1 MSGWTR
7 VRGASERQPRRRA
20 RLALGAL
27 STALVAALVGACA
40 TEIPTTLPT
49 TPSPSPSASASAS
62 ASAAPAPAQCTNATQ
77 SYAPSG
83 ALPAPGAMPDG
94 STMAAIQARGRLI
107 VGVSADT
114 YLLGSRN
121 PLTGTI
127 EGFDIDLANAIGQAI
142 LGPNANVQLVVITA
156 ANRLPVLQDKS
167 VDIVVRNMT
176 MNCARWKD
184 IGFSQVYYEA
194 GQKVLVRKGSSFT
207 DLASLAGHKVCAP
220 KGTSSM
226 DNLVKLAPQAI
237 PVSSDNHT
245 GCLVLF
251 QQGDVDAIT
260 GDDTVL
266 AGLAAQDPY
275 AVVTDAPA
283 VTEEPYG
290 VATNIAAVDL
300 VRFVNQVLEAMR
312 ADGRWTAMYNRW
324 LAPTLG
330 TGTGQPT
337 PTYGRG

>member
-1 MSGWTR
+1 MTATTFRQRLMAVAVVAVLASALTACSGT
-7 VRGASERQPRRRA
+7 
-20 RLALGAL
+20 
-27 STALVAALVGACA
+27 
-40 TEIPTTLPT
+40 IPTVVPEA
-49 TPSPSPSASASAS
+49 SSAPSASASAS
-62 ASAAPAPAQCTNATQ
+62 ASAAPAAPTCDNATQ
-77 SYAPSG
+77 SYAPTG
-83 ALPAPGAMPDG
+83 PLPTAEGLPEG
-94 STMAAIQARGRLI
+94 STMAAIRARGRLI

-114 YLLGSRN
+114 YLLGARN
-121 PLTGTI
+121 PLTGQI
-127 EGFDIDLANAIGQAI
+127 EGFDIDLAKQVAKAI
-142 LGPNANVQLVVITA
+142 LGNENAIQLVVITA
-156 ANRLPVLQDKS
+156 ADRIPALQQGR

-176 MNCARWKD
+176 MNCARWQD
-184 IGFSQVYYEA
+184 VAFSQVYYQS
-194 GQKVLVRKGSSFT
+194 GQKLLVRRGSPIK
-207 DLASLAGHKVCAP
+207 SLDETSGVKVCAP
-220 KGTSSM
+220 KGTTTYT
-226 DNLVKLAPQAI
+226 NLTRLAPSA
-237 PVSSDNHT
+237 VAVGADNHT

>member
-1 MSGWTR
+1 MTATTFRQRLMAGAVVAVLASALTACSGT
-7 VRGASERQPRRRA
+7 
-20 RLALGAL
+20 
-27 STALVAALVGACA
+27 
-40 TEIPTTLPT
+40 IPTVVPEA
-49 TPSPSPSASASAS
+49 SSAPSASASAS
-62 ASAAPAPAQCTNATQ
+62 ASAAPAAPTCDNATQ
-77 SYAPSG
+77 SYAPTG
-83 ALPAPGAMPDG
+83 PLPTAEGLPEG
-94 STMAAIQARGRLI
+94 STMAAIRARGRLI
-107 VGVSADT
+107 VGASADT
-114 YLLGSRN
+114 YLLGARN
-121 PLTGTI
+121 PLTGQI
-127 EGFDIDLANAIGQAI
+127 EGFDIDLAKQVAKAI
-142 LGPNANVQLVVITA
+142 LGNENAIQLVVITA
-156 ANRLPVLQDKS
+156 ADRIPALQQS
-167 VDIVVRNMT
+167 RVDIVVRNMT
-176 MNCARWKD
+176 MNCARWQD
-184 IGFSQVYYEA
+184 VAFSQVYYQS
-194 GQKVLVRKGSSFT
+194 GQKLLVRRGSPIK
-207 DLASLAGHKVCAP
+207 SLDETSGVKVCAP
-220 KGTSSM
+220 KGTTTYT
-226 DNLVKLAPQAI
+226 NLTRLAPSA
-237 PVSSDNHT
+237 VAVGADNHT

>member
-1 MSGWTR
+1 
-7 VRGASERQPRRRA
+7 
-20 RLALGAL
+20 
-27 STALVAALVGACA
+27 
-40 TEIPTTLPT
+40 
-49 TPSPSPSASASAS
+49 
-62 ASAAPAPAQCTNATQ
+62 
-77 SYAPSG
+77 
-83 ALPAPGAMPDG
+83 MPDG
-94 STMAAIQARGRLI
+94 STMAAIRGPWAAHRRRL
-107 VGVSADT
+107 GRHLPAGLPATRS
-114 YLLGSRN
+114 
-121 PLTGTI
+121 PGTI
-127 EGFDIDLANAIGQAI
+127 EGFDIDLANARSAKAI
-142 LGPNANVQLVVITA
+142 LGNENANVQLVVITA

-283 VTEEPYG
+283 FTKEPYG
-290 VATNIAAVDL
+290 VGVNAAAVDL
-300 VRFVNQVLEAMR
+300 ARFVNGVLEQMR
-312 ADGRWTAMYNRW
+312 ADGRWTASYQKW

-330 TGTGQPT
+330 EGTGQPAG
-337 PTYGRG
+337 TYGRS

>member
-1 MSGWTR
+1 MTATTVRQRLMAGAVVAVLASALTACSGT
-7 VRGASERQPRRRA
+7 
-20 RLALGAL
+20 
-27 STALVAALVGACA
+27 
-40 TEIPTTLPT
+40 IPTVVPEA
-49 TPSPSPSASASAS
+49 SSAPSASASAS
-62 ASAAPAPAQCTNATQ
+62 ASAAPAAPTCDNATQ
-77 SYAPSG
+77 SYAPTG
-83 ALPAPGAMPDG
+83 PLPTAEGLPEG
-94 STMAAIQARGRLI
+94 STMAAIRARGRLI

-114 YLLGSRN
+114 YLLGARN
-121 PLTGTI
+121 PLTGQI
-127 EGFDIDLANAIGQAI
+127 EGFDIDLAKQVAEAI
-142 LGPNANVQLVVITA
+142 LGNENAIQLVVITA
-156 ANRLPVLQDKS
+156 ADRIPALQQGR

-176 MNCARWKD
+176 MNCARWQD
-184 IGFSQVYYEA
+184 VAFSQVYYQS
-194 GQKVLVRKGSSFT
+194 GQKLLVRRGSPIK
-207 DLASLAGHKVCAP
+207 SLDETSGVKVCAP
-220 KGTSSM
+220 KGTTTYT
-226 DNLVKLAPQAI
+226 NLTRLAPSA
-237 PVSSDNHT
+237 VAVGADNHT

>member
-1 MSGWTR
+1 MTATTFRQRLMAVAVVAVLASALTACSGT
-7 VRGASERQPRRRA
+7 
-20 RLALGAL
+20 
-27 STALVAALVGACA
+27 
-40 TEIPTTLPT
+40 IPTVVPEA
-49 TPSPSPSASASAS
+49 SSSPSASASAS
-62 ASAAPAPAQCTNATQ
+62 ASAAPAAPTCDNATQ
-77 SYAPSG
+77 SYAPTG
-83 ALPAPGAMPDG
+83 PLPTAEGLPEG
-94 STMAAIQARGRLI
+94 STMAAIRARGRLI

-114 YLLGSRN
+114 YLLGARN
-121 PLTGTI
+121 PLTGQI
-127 EGFDIDLANAIGQAI
+127 EGFDIDLAKQVAKAI
-142 LGPNANVQLVVITA
+142 LGNENAIQLVVITA
-156 ANRLPVLQDKS
+156 ADRIPALQQGR

-176 MNCARWKD
+176 MNCARWQD
-184 IGFSQVYYEA
+184 VAFSQVYYQS
-194 GQKVLVRKGSSFT
+194 GQKLLVRRGSPIK
-207 DLASLAGHKVCAP
+207 SLDETSGVKVCAP
-220 KGTSSM
+220 KGTTTYT
-226 DNLVKLAPQAI
+226 NLTRLAPSA
-237 PVSSDNHT
+237 VAVGADNHT

>member
-1 MSGWTR
+1 MTATTFRQRLMAGAVVAVLASALTACSGT
-7 VRGASERQPRRRA
+7 
-20 RLALGAL
+20 
-27 STALVAALVGACA
+27 
-40 TEIPTTLPT
+40 IPTVVPEA
-49 TPSPSPSASASAS
+49 SSAPSASASAS
-62 ASAAPAPAQCTNATQ
+62 ASAAPAAPTCDNATQ
-77 SYAPSG
+77 SYAPTG
-83 ALPAPGAMPDG
+83 PLPTAEGLPEG
-94 STMAAIQARGRLI
+94 STMAAIRARGRLI

-114 YLLGSRN
+114 YLLGARN
-121 PLTGTI
+121 PLTGQI
-127 EGFDIDLANAIGQAI
+127 EGFDIDLAKQVAKAI
-142 LGPNANVQLVVITA
+142 LGNENAIQLVVITA
-156 ANRLPVLQDKS
+156 ADRIPALQQS
-167 VDIVVRNMT
+167 RVDIVVRNMT
-176 MNCARWKD
+176 MNCARWQD
-184 IGFSQVYYEA
+184 VAFSQVYYQS
-194 GQKVLVRKGSSFT
+194 GQKLLVRRGSPIK
-207 DLASLAGHKVCAP
+207 SLDE
-220 KGTSSM
+220 TSVFFFN
-226 DNLVKLAPQAI
+226 DTATTEIYTNLTRLAPSA
-237 PVSSDNHT
+237 VAVGADNHT

-283 VTEEPYG
+283 VTQEPYG

>member
-1 MSGWTR
+1 MTATTFRQRLMAGAVVAVLASALTACSGT
-7 VRGASERQPRRRA
+7 
-20 RLALGAL
+20 
-27 STALVAALVGACA
+27 
-40 TEIPTTLPT
+40 IPTVVAEA
-49 TPSPSPSASASAS
+49 SSAPSASASAS
-62 ASAAPAPAQCTNATQ
+62 ASAAPAAPTCDNATQ
-77 SYAPSG
+77 SYAPTG
-83 ALPAPGAMPDG
+83 PLPTAEGLPEG
-94 STMAAIQARGRLI
+94 STMAAIRARGRLI

-114 YLLGSRN
+114 YLLGARN
-121 PLTGTI
+121 PLTGQI
-127 EGFDIDLANAIGQAI
+127 EGFDIDLAKQVAKAI
-142 LGPNANVQLVVITA
+142 LGNENAIQLVVITA
-156 ANRLPVLQDKS
+156 ADRIPALQQGR

-176 MNCARWKD
+176 MNCARWQD
-184 IGFSQVYYEA
+184 VAFSQVYYQS
-194 GQKVLVRKGSSFT
+194 GQKLLVRRGSPIK
-207 DLASLAGHKVCAP
+207 SLDETSGVKVCAP
-220 KGTSSM
+220 KGTTTYT
-226 DNLVKLAPQAI
+226 NLTRLAPSA
-237 PVSSDNHT
+237 VAVGADNHT